1 MRYKV
6 FLERKAQKN
15 LDTIES
21 DISDSITEKIVKLKT
36 GFVPELD
43 IKKLRGYPNHYRL
56 RVGGY
61 RVLFQLQKDHVIIV
75 YAVLHRK
82 KAYK

>member
-6 FLERKAQKN
+6 FLDKKAQKN
-15 LDTIES
+15 LDNLEL
-21 DISDSITEKIVKLKT
+21 DVSDSIKKKIVKLKT
-36 GFVPELD
+36 GFIPALD

-61 RVLFQLQKDHVIIV
+61 RVLFQLQKEHVIIV
-75 YAVLHRK
+75 YAVLPRK

>member
-6 FLERKAQKN
+6 FLDRKAQKN
-15 LDTIES
+15 LDNMES

-43 IKKLRGYPNHYRL
+43 IKKLRGYSNHYRL

-61 RVLFQLQKDHVIIV
+61 RVLFQLQKGHVIIV
-75 YAVLHRK
+75 YAVLPRK